1 MKKANKGKVGI
12 ILALAAA
19 LSCGSAVAVSEIC
32 SKADNGVVIAAAETN
47 TEVSARSMTAEQIA
61 AAWNTAVQESID
73 TGKQVTFTI
82 EDNWTAPANGSST
95 SFGTGTGFSNGRILV
110 PEGANIILDLNGHT
124 VDRGLNGKTAVE
136 NGGVISVAGTLEI
149 TDGSSSNGV
158 ITGGNTTVN
167 GGGIYVDGGG
177 MLTLSSGKITGN
189 ISNYGGGV
197 YVSGGTFNM
206 LGGTVSNSYGIY
218 GGGIYIDS
226 NSTFNMSGGDITG
239 NSVEGGGSA
248 IYACNNTVVTISDGT
263 ISGNTVDHDRGC
275 IFISDNSVF
284 TLNGGT
290 ISTNNDYVYI
300 LGGTFVMN
308 GGMVSENSG
317 GNVCIKTVYVGQ
329 GQYHYATFTMN
340 GGKIIGGSG
349 GAGVSIDE
357 ESTFNLN
364 GGEISG
370 NTASG
375 VSVTGNAILNL
386 SGGVIFGNSNSAGY
400 TSNLC
405 LTSSALIN
413 ITGRLP
419 SSTHIGINGE
429 SAKTLT
435 SGYTSS
441 GNKIGREASYF
452 ISDNDDYVISNNGTE
467 VTLVAAS
474 SSDERSTVDWSYVSH
489 NASFGVIEEVEI
501 GENVFEA
508 TATYTGGPFVFEAI
522 TNGTATATDE
532 SGRTV
537 TNFVNV
543 GKYYLNVKYQ
553 NAGNYVNPFFTFE
566 ILPADFGTAD
576 VTVKADPVV
585 YTGSA
590 LSTSVKVF
598 LSGTML
604 ELNKDYTVSY
614 ENNVAAGEGTV
625 VINAMGNYTG
635 TYSGTFAIEKAKLG
649 VRWGVTTLTYSG
661 AAQGLTVYPEGLKG
675 SDEVTLNVTYYDLD
689 GNECQPVD
697 IGKYKAVVSI
707 EDDNYEFTMP
717 YETYFF
723 IEAKKVDVVWSNTEF
738 VYNGEEQE
746 LTAYFVDSEGNE
758 VELTVTAG
766 DLTNAGKG
774 TATAALPESGYENYV
789 LTDNTVSVTY
799 TIAQAEVEAEWSEYE
814 FKYDGDAKEIEVTLN
829 GLNDEDLSGDVT
841 YTYYD
846 ADGNEVTP
854 VDAGVYTV
862 VIAYSNNNYKLVGKT
877 EDTFVITKAELVVTL
892 NEDFNGVYDGAGK
905 SPLVSVEDEYGTA
918 LDYTVTYAKVDAS
931 GNVLE
936 NLGATLPVNA
946 GKYVLTVEVDDAN
959 VDQASYK
966 AEFEITAKTITV
978 SWNFGDNAME
988 IDGVYTYLY
997 NGTAQ
1002 QPKAT
1007 AEGMQ
1012 LTVTGTGKSVGNGYK
1027 AVASIGNANYVLDGE
1042 LEVTFNIIK
1051 SKVVSVLWYEY
1062 GATEPLEEGVTP
1074 SYEYISVFGQE
1085 DGARLSAYG
1094 VLTAADE
1101 NIVWSSGEQSLIKL
1115 NVTYDKFSE
1124 GFWTEIGTYSAYAS
1138 LSSADKAG
1146 YSCYMPLG
1154 INDTL
1159 EFEVTNITHSASV
1172 AQILWVVVV
1181 DGKHVPAKDY
1191 KFIYNG
1197 EAQTPVAIRIL
1208 SNSYD
1213 PYDPDEE
1220 TFEFLTV
1227 GGAQTNAGTHYA
1239 YIIPEGNYEIKDEDS
1254 ECKFVIAPLEVEI
1267 EWEGVNDDGE
1277 IVFTYNGEMQ
1287 APKANVVGDNE
1298 LGCEITVG
1306 GFVESGSYT
1315 AKAEVGNNFTVK
1327 GDNTIAFVI
1336 AQYKISTSDIV
1347 WEGEG
1352 AEERTGSDGAIYFV
1366 WQYDGATHI
1375 PTATLKI
1382 KLDEEGE
1389 EIEITLAVTGGASAG
1404 GTHYAYATLESSD
1417 PANANFAMDVARIR
1431 FDIVQKSITVVWD
1444 DEENGEIVYTY
1455 DGEAHTPTAYYLDD
1469 KGERVE
1475 LNVVGSGTDAG
1486 KYVAFITDDID
1497 ITNGATKVFTI
1508 KAQQLTA
1515 EWDRTEL
1522 SYSGEER
1529 TPTVTFYSVE
1539 TDEDGNPV
1547 AVTLKLGEDY
1557 TVSGYTNAGSY
1568 TSEITLIN
1576 GNYELTDGA
1585 THAFTITKKSVTIIW
1600 YGVDGSEEDFAWNYD
1615 GEEHVPTFE
1624 ASVSGLEIIIRGA
1637 ETQVGTYT
1645 AVAILDNDNYTINN
1659 PECEFTIKGNAI
1671 SIIWVGNEDGEF
1683 TWEYDG
1689 NEHAPEAYIALEDG
1703 SKGGKLNVVGIG
1715 IYAGEYTVKAILPA
1729 NCSWSDD
1736 ETGEHAFTI
1745 TKKVVYGIIWT
1756 GVDGSDENF
1765 DWEYDGKYHAPQAQ
1779 IRSTGEVLTV
1789 LGAAVN
1795 VSGKDAKYTATAVLA
1810 NSENY
1815 EFAEGVECTIEFTI
1829 HARTVNVTWKGVDGS
1844 LTNFNWAH
1852 DGKVH
1857 APTAVF
1863 TDVNGEEVSI
1873 PVIGGTASGGQHVAK
1888 LMDVF
1893 ENYDFVEAKAEQPF
1907 SITEINASV
1916 EWTDGVEGED
1926 GSITFTYEYNGKA
1939 HYPVAT
1945 AKDGDNAEIALTY
1958 VIKDASGKATVII
1971 DAGTYTVTVTPS
1983 DKNYKLTEGEVTV
1996 TVIVEPKKVEIQWG
2010 NKTLT
2015 ENGAAQAPEAWFVDV
2030 TGQKI
2035 GLTVEGAGVEV
2046 NEYTATVTSEF
2057 ANYELTGDKEV
2068 TFNIV
2073 KDTSTEYVW
2082 VWGEDGVGKWQ
2093 AVNEETDPDAGDG
2106 SQTPEVPPV
2115 TPPTDPDAGD
2125 GEGGSN
2131 GGDETNPTDPPASGD
2146 GNGSAGGDGNG
2157 SAGGDG
2163 GSGEGEGSTPTEPE
2177 TPTPD
2182 PADGDNTATDPN
2194 AGSKNDCEEDE
2205 DGTDP
2210 DENA

>member
-73 TGKQVTFTI
+73 TGKQVTFTL
-82 EDNWTAPANGSST
+82 EDDWTAPANGSST
-95 SFGTGTGFSNGRILV
+95 SFGTGTGFSYGRILV
-110 PEGANIILDLNGHT
+110 PEGADIVLDLNGHII
-124 VDRGLNGKTAVE
+124 DRGLKYKNMVE
-136 NGGVISVAGTLEI
+136 SGGVIYVNRGTLEI
-149 TDGSSSNGV
+149 TDAVGEGA
-158 ITGGNTTVN
+158 ITGGNTRYE
-167 GGGIYVDGGG
+167 GGGIYVDDGG

-189 ISNYGGGV
+189 ISDNGGV
-197 YVSGGTFNM
+197 AAVAGGTLEMN
-206 LGGTVSNSYGIY
+206 GGEIINNTAKN
-218 GGGIYIDS
+218 GGGIYVYDCVFTM
-226 NSTFNMSGGDITG
+226 N
-239 NSVEGGGSA
+239 
-248 IYACNNTVVTISDGT
+248 DGV
-263 ISGNTVDHDRGC
+263 ISGNTALHGGGVDA
-275 IFISDNSVF
+275 VA
-284 TLNGGT
+284 
-290 ISTNNDYVYI
+290 
-300 LGGTFVMN
+300 GGTFEM
-308 GGMVSENSG
+308 
-317 GNVCIKTVYVGQ
+317 
-329 GQYHYATFTMN
+329 
-340 GGKIIGGSG
+340 
-349 GAGVSIDE
+349 
-357 ESTFNLN
+357 N

-370 NTASG
+370 NTATENGGG
-375 VSVTGNAILNL
+375 VGVYSTATFTLNGGNITGNTASNSSGGMYVEGQFNVLGGAVYGNFGDEGTVANVSL
-386 SGGVIFGNSNSAGY
+386 SG
-400 TSNLC
+400 
-405 LTSSALIN
+405 SSTIN
-413 ITGRLP
+413 ITGKLP
-419 SSTHIGINGE
+419 ASTYIGISDT

-441 GNKIGREASYF
+441 GNKVSKAASYF
-452 ISDNDDYVISNNGTE
+452 SSDNANFVISNDGTE
-467 VTLVAAS
+467 VTLVEADS
-474 SSDERSTVDWSYVSH
+474 PVEKKKVDWSYKSY
-489 NASFGVIEEVEI
+489 NASYNLIEDVTIEEGVTA
-501 GENVFEA
+501 A
-508 TATYTGGPFVFEAI
+508 TATYTGGPFVFKAI
-522 TNGTATATDE
+522 TDGTATATDE

-537 TNFVNV
+537 TNFINV
-543 GKYYLNVKYQ
+543 GKYHLSVKYQ
-553 NAGNYVNPFFTFE
+553 NAGNYEYPLNFTFE

-675 SDEVTLNVTYYDLD
+675 SDEVTLNVIYYDLD

-892 NEDFNGVYDGAGK
+892 NEDFNGEYDGAGK

-978 SWNFGDNAME
+978 NWNFGDNAME

-1298 LGCEITVG
+1298 LECEITVG

-1336 AQYKISTSDIV
+1336 AQYKISTSDIA

-1539 TDEDGNPV
+1539 TDQDGNPV

-1745 TKKVVYGIIWT
+1745 SKKVVYGIIWT

-1815 EFAEGVECTIEFTI
+1815 EFAEGVESTIEFTI

-2093 AVNEETDPDAGDG
+2093 AVNEETDPDEGDG

-2115 TPPTDPDAGD
+2115 TPPTDPDEGD

-2131 GGDETNPTDPPASGD
+2131 GGDETNPTDPPAS
-2146 GNGSAGGDGNG
+2146 GDGNG

>member
-1815 EFAEGVECTIEFTI
+1815 EFAEGVESTIEFTI

>member
-73 TGKQVTFTI
+73 TGKQVTFTL

-746 LTAYFVDSEGNE
+746 LTAYFVDSEGSE

-892 NEDFNGVYDGAGK
+892 NEDFNGEYDGAGK

-978 SWNFGDNAME
+978 NWNFSDNAME

-1745 TKKVVYGIIWT
+1745 SKKVVYGIIWT

-1815 EFAEGVECTIEFTI
+1815 EFAEGVESTIEFTI

-2146 GNGSAGGDGNG
+2146 GNGSAGGDG
-2157 SAGGDG
+2157 

>member
-73 TGKQVTFTI
+73 TGKQVTFTL

-110 PEGANIILDLNGHT
+110 PEDANIILDLNGHT

-149 TDGSSSNGV
+149 TNGSSSNGV

-177 MLTLSSGKITGN
+177 TLTLSSGKITGN

-746 LTAYFVDSEGNE
+746 LTAYFVDSEGSE

-1815 EFAEGVECTIEFTI
+1815 EFAEGVESTIEFTI

-2146 GNGSAGGDGNG
+2146 GNGSAGGDG
-2157 SAGGDG
+2157 